1 MQKKKRRKK
10 KKRGEEKNTHF
21 RAPPILLCIASL
33 LCDFS
38 VLASVLLWLLS
49 VLMERFIGFTDPVSK
64 PASAHICLT
73 TPETEMCKSPGQ
85 VQGLLN
91 QADVSK

>member
-1 MQKKKRRKK
+1 MQKK

-21 RAPPILLCIASL
+21 RAPHILLCIASL

-49 VLMERFIGFTDPVSK
+49 VLMERFIALTDPVSK
-64 PASAHICLT
+64 PASAH
-73 TPETEMCKSPGQ
+73 
-85 VQGLLN
+85 V
-91 QADVSK
+91 